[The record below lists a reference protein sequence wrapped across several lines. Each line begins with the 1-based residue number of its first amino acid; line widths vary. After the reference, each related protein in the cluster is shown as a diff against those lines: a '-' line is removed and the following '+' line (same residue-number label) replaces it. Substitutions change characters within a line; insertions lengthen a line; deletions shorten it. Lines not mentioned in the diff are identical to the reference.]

1 MADAA
6 AITQLL
12 DGMSQENLLAL
23 AQQIAQM
30 AAQPPLSQQPAA
42 PIAPPQPVVAPVQ
55 TQASVQPA
63 AQPVTEAVTR
73 AQLCDSVAAECI
85 AGWLAKGGLPP
96 IADAVAEMM
105 TCIKLSIESRNTGL
119 TQGEARMKVPVQ
131 IPEIAVARYI
141 VATGNVAMLRLDAE
155 SKTCKLGVRKDRS
168 SIWQILLTPLKE
180 RNGLR
185 SQIRRAN
192 PEANKAYLENVIMAI
207 EDMAT
212 VRDITHDGCLI
223 PCANGVVDVRT
234 RKLIPYE
241 NCCNEYTFI
250 YRLRVN
256 YNENATNVVIHNDED
271 DTDWDVESWMEE
283 IADSHAVAKLLW
295 QIVGAALR
303 PYERWN
309 KCVFLYGDTGKN
321 GKGTLMQM
329 IRAMYDG
336 DVESL
341 PVSQFED
348 RFAVQNLAKS
358 ALIMTD
364 ENEDDLKIEKCRRF
378 KACVTGDV
386 INSDV
391 KFGEPIT
398 IHWEG
403 FMIQCLNQLFTCSS
417 KTGAFEHRLLF
428 VPFTKCFTGKERKYI
443 KGDYILRREVQ
454 EYILKRVVEMGPY
467 NELSEPEESQ
477 NLKED
482 YIKNNNLVYEF
493 MDEIADSLVWN
504 LVPTEFLFDLYNCWR
519 AKNGYNF
526 GGMKKITVSKHI
538 KNWVK
543 KSEDWV
549 CFEDN
554 PYIRPGNMMDR
565 PEPLILEYEVKNWM
579 NQDYIRGQDKDRI
592 CTVNP
597 LKSRYRGIMRRSW
610 FEDKA
615 HSVDFQDLKES
626 K

>member
-6 AITQLL
+6 ATMAQLL
-12 DGMSQENLLAL
+12 DGMSKESLLAL

-30 AAQPPLSQQPAA
+30 AGAQPPLPQQPAA
-42 PIAPPQPVVAPVQ
+42 AIATPQPVVAPVQ
-55 TQASVQPA
+55 TQMQPA

-105 TCIKLSIESRNTGL
+105 VCIKMAIESRNTGL

-212 VRDITHDGCLI
+212 VREITHDGCSI

-234 RKLIPYE
+234 RQLIPYE
-241 NCCNEYTFI
+241 DCCDKYTFI

-283 IADSHAVAKLLW
+283 IADSHNVAELLW
-295 QIVGAALR
+295 EIIGATLR

-309 KCVFLYGDTGKN
+309 KCVFFYGETGKN

-336 DVESL
+336 DVASL
-341 PVSQFED
+341 PVSKFED
-348 RFAVQNLAKS
+348 RFAVQNLAKV

-386 INSDV
+386 IDSDV

-398 IHWEG
+398 IHWQG
-403 FMIQCLNQLFTCSS
+403 FMVQCINQLFTCSS

-443 KGDYILRREVQ
+443 KKDYIVRREVQ
-454 EYILKRVVEMGPY
+454 EYILRRIVAMGPY
-467 NELSEPEESQ
+467 NELSEPYESQ
-477 NLKED
+477 LVKED
-482 YIKNNNLVYEF
+482 YIENNNLVYAF
-493 MDEIADSLVWN
+493 MGEIAEDLIWD
-504 LVPTEFLFDLYNCWR
+504 LVPYDFLFDLYNSWR
-519 AKNGYNF
+519 QRNGYSF
-526 GGMKKITVSKHI
+526 GSMKKTTVTKQINS
-538 KNWVK
+538 WAK
-543 KSEDWV
+543 KSKDWV
-549 CFEDN
+549 CFADS
-554 PYIRPGNMMDR
+554 PYIRRGNMMDR
-565 PEPLILEYEVKNWM
+565 PEPLISEYNVEEWKNK
-579 NQDYIRGQDKDRI
+579 DYRGGDMARV
-592 CTVNP
+592 CSVNP
-597 LKSRYRGIMRRSW
+597 IKSRYRGIIRRSR
-610 FEDKA
+610 FENEPV
-615 HSVDFQDLKES
+615 HFQGMQEAS
-626 K
+626 

>member
-6 AITQLL
+6 TTMAQMLA
-12 DGMSQENLLAL
+12 GMSKENLLAL

-30 AAQPPLSQQPAA
+30 AGAQPPLSQQPAA
-42 PIAPPQPVVAPVQ
+42 PIATPQPVVAPVQ
-55 TQASVQPA
+55 TQMQPA

-85 AGWLAKGGLPP
+85 AGWLANGGLPP

-119 TQGEARMKVPVQ
+119 TQGEARMKVPAQ

-212 VRDITHDGCLI
+212 VRDVTHDGRLI

-234 RKLIPYE
+234 RQLIPYE
-241 NCCNEYTFI
+241 DCCDKYTFI

-256 YNENATNVVIHNDED
+256 YNPNATNVVIHNDTD
-271 DTDWDVESWMEE
+271 GTDWDVESWMEE

-309 KCVFLYGDTGKN
+309 KCVFLYGNEGKN

-348 RFAVQNLAKS
+348 RFAVQNLSKV

-403 FMIQCLNQLFTCSS
+403 FMIQCINQLFTCSS

-428 VPFTKCFTGKERKYI
+428 VPFSKTFVGCERKYI
-443 KGDYILRREVQ
+443 KKDYIRRQEVQ
-454 EYILKRVVEMGPY
+454 EYILKKVVDMGPY
-467 NELSEPEESQ
+467 SELSEPEESQ
-477 NLKED
+477 ELKED
-482 YIKNNNLVYEF
+482 YIENNNLVYAF
-493 MDEIADSLVWN
+493 MNEIADSLVWD
-504 LVPTEFLFDLYNCWR
+504 LVPTNFLFDLYNCWR
-519 AKNGYNF
+519 ARNGYNF
-526 GGMKKITVSKHI
+526 GGMKKITVTQHI
-538 KNWVK
+538 RSWVK
-543 KSEDWV
+543 KSNDWV
-549 CFEDN
+549 CFDEN
-554 PYIRPGNMMDR
+554 PYIRTSNMMDR
-565 PEPLILEYEVKNWM
+565 PEPLIFEYRVEDWM
-579 NQDYIRGQDKDRI
+579 NQDYKRGPDKDRI
-592 CTVNP
+592 CTVSP
-597 LKSRYRGIMRRSW
+597 LKTRYRGIMRRSR
-610 FEDKA
+610 FEDAA